1 MNPMKTRFARA
12 ARAIAWRQLHVMA
25 SKPSL
30 FLPSLIFPLF
40 FFAAFAGGL
49 SAVSEAPNFNYPSY
63 TTFQYIFVLMQSAI
77 FGGVFTGFAIAADF
91 EFGFAR
97 RMLIATR
104 NRSALIAGYTLTALV
119 RALLVWTVV
128 TVVAVATG
136 ATITGSGV
144 DLFGILVIAVMLNFA
159 ATLFACGIAMRLR
172 TLQAAPLIQLPA
184 FLIIMTAPVYV
195 PRNLIQGW
203 VASVADVNPMTAMLE
218 AGRNLVIGAPAE
230 TLLALGVAA
239 GLIAVMVNWARTG
252 LRRAEA
258 AG

>member
-1 MNPMKTRFARA
+1 MNPLRTRFVQA
-12 ARAIAWRQLHVMA
+12 AAVIAWRQLHVMA
-25 SKPSL
+25 TKPSL

-49 SAVSEAPNFNYPSY
+49 SAVDQAPDFGYPSY
-63 TTFQYIFVLMQSAI
+63 TTFQYVFVLMQSAI
-77 FGGVFTGFAIAADF
+77 FGGVFTGFSIAADF

-97 RMLIATR
+97 RMLLATHHH
-104 NRSALIAGYTLTALV
+104 SSLVAGYAITALV
-119 RALLVWTVV
+119 RALLVWLVV
-128 TVVAVATG
+128 TAVALATG
-136 ATITGSGV
+136 AELTGSGV
-144 DLFGILVIAVMLNFA
+144 DLFGVLVIAVMLNFA
-159 ATLFACGIAMRLR
+159 ATMFASGMAMRFR
-172 TLQAAPLIQLPA
+172 TLQASPLIQLPA

-195 PRNLIQGW
+195 PRNLIEGW
-203 VASVADVNPMTAMLE
+203 VATVANVNPFTATLE

-239 GLIAVMVNWARTG
+239 GLILVTINWARTG